1 MHKAVYTGDKG
12 LSLTEAGTKIASIQA
27 VIIKAVNLTAKSRKE
42 VGNLGEAIA
51 AEYLR
56 RRGMTIRDRNIARKT
71 GELDVIA
78 LEAGGEAGGTLHFVE
93 VKTVVTE
100 EFPRDE
106 GGRDDYDPSVN
117 LHAAKVRKVART
129 AEWYV
134 LEKRWEGE
142 WQVDGCL
149 VWLRRRDGLARVQY
163 LPQIV

>member
-1 MHKAVYTGDKG
+1 MDVSAM
-12 LSLTEAGTKIASIQA
+12 
-27 VIIKAVNLTAKSRKE
+27 SRKE
-42 VGNLGEAIA
+42 VGNLGENVA

-56 RRGMTIRDRNIARKT
+56 RRGMRVVDRNIAKKT

-78 LEAGGEAGGTLHFVE
+78 LEEGGETEGTLHFVE
-93 VKTVVTE
+93 VKTVVTD

-106 GGRDDYDPSVN
+106 GGQDDYDPSVN
-117 LHAAKVRKVART
+117 LHGAKVRKVART

-134 LEKRWEGE
+134 LEKGWEGD

-149 VWLRRRDGLARVQY
+149 VWLRRRDGLARPSY